1 MNGKLSA
8 HSGDTQLWCKVRYAL
23 GRILFFLAHFFF
35 RAHSGDTQ
43 LWCKVRYALGFGV
56 GRLNTTC
63 LNPTCL
69 NPTCLNPTCGIGL
82 NPKP

>member
-1 MNGKLSA
+1 MNGKLS
-8 HSGDTQLWCKVRYAL
+8 
-23 GRILFFLAHFFF
+23 
-35 RAHSGDTQ
+35 AHSGDTQ

-56 GRLNTTC
+56 GRLN
-63 LNPTCL
+63 PTCL